1 VRAPPS
7 GAAKPSLRLH
17 GGLVCP
23 RCRGGAEHPDDP
35 SAIIRC
41 PADGYVFI
49 RAEALADADG
59 DPFLGGTVAGRYV
72 ILGKLGAGSMG
83 TVYRARHE
91 AMGRDV
97 AVKILRAD
105 RIAFTNAKAR
115 FVREARAMSMLA
127 SPHTV
132 TVFDFGELPV
142 DPKDEELEITGSS
155 LYLAMEL
162 LSGESLAQRLDRVTR
177 LPFEEAS
184 LIARHALLSL
194 VEAHEKGVIHRDL
207 KPDNLFL
214 ARSPGAER
222 GEICKVLDFGIAKV
236 MSDTVRGVDALETQE
251 GMVFGT
257 PRYMSPEQ
265 AQGRALDARSDLY
278 ALGVLLYQMLTGRPP
293 FVDDDAVVVMAHH
306 IRTLPAAPL
315 KVAPDAGIPRSLS
328 DLVLRTL
335 SKDPSRRPAT
345 ARELIAELD
354 RALEDARASEKRDAE
369 PRKRGEEVAAP
380 GVWGQSPASWAS
392 PHREPE
398 RKSAPP
404 PLPRRRISAPPPLP
418 AEIAALDRKSA
429 PPPLPAE
436 VAAPERKSAPP
447 PLPRRRLSAPPP
459 LPTEVAAPGVW
470 GQSPASQASPHRE
483 RERKS
488 APPPLPKHRPPA
500 IRAMETPSPGATPSR
515 SSTPPPLHRR
525 RTSVPPSVDGEREH
539 AREGLEPNSLSSPP
553 AKSISTPPP
562 RGRSAMTALI
572 IVGAVAAG
580 VAGGVLAF
588 GFARPAPVE
597 IAAGHGVDGVIRA
610 LASFVSAALR
620 EAKAAATAS
629 REAEPAAPIEIE
641 IEDTDVA
648 QEIGGSSSARS
659 DMPSDLSSDMDDA
672 PAAASPPGA
681 KGAREVAPSAAVPPR
696 KPKRFDK

>member
-1 VRAPPS
+1 
-7 GAAKPSLRLH
+7 LH

-23 RCRGGAEHPDDP
+23 RCRGGADRPDDP

-49 RAEALADADG
+49 RAESLADADG
-59 DPFLGGTVAGRYV
+59 DPFLGRTVAGRYV

-142 DPKDEELEITGSS
+142 DSKDEELDVAGSS

-162 LSGESLAQRLDRVTR
+162 LSGESLSQRLERVTR
-177 LPFEEAS
+177 LPYEEAS

-293 FVDDDAVVVMAHH
+293 FVDDDAVIVMAHH
-306 IRTLPAAPL
+306 IRTVPAPPTR
-315 KVAPDAGIPRSLS
+315 VAPDAGIPRALS

-335 SKDPSRRPAT
+335 SKDPGRRPAT

-354 RALEDARASEKRDAE
+354 RALEDARASEARASEARASERRGAE
-369 PRKRGEEVAAP
+369 PSTRGASVEVSA
-380 GVWGQSPASWAS
+380 
-392 PHREPE
+392 PE

-404 PLPRRRISAPPPLP
+404 PLPKRRISAPPPLP
-418 AEIAALDRKSA
+418 AEVSA
-429 PPPLPAE
+429 P
-436 VAAPERKSAPP
+436 
-447 PLPRRRLSAPPP
+447 
-459 LPTEVAAPGVW
+459 
-470 GQSPASQASPHRE
+470 
-483 RERKS
+483 ERKS
-488 APPPLPKHRPPA
+488 APPPLPKHRAPPP
-500 IRAMETPSPGATPSR
+500 RAPESSGAASRR
-515 SSTPPPLHRR
+515 SSTPPSLQRR
-525 RTSVPPSVDGEREH
+525 RSSIPPSHDGEREH

-553 AKSISTPPP
+553 PKSISTPPP

-580 VAGGVLAF
+580 VGGGVLAF

-597 IAAGHGVDGVIRA
+597 IAAAHDADGVIRA
-610 LASFVSAALR
+610 LASGVSAALR
-620 EAKAAATAS
+620 EAEAAAHAAS
-629 REAEPAAPIEIE
+629 KPDPQVPIEIE

-648 QEIGGSSSARS
+648 REVTLGQSAT
-659 DMPSDLSSDMDDA
+659 PPDLSSDLGDA
-672 PAAASPPGA
+672 PAAASPRGA
-681 KGAREVAPSAAVPPR
+681 KGAPSATGTASATPR
-696 KPKRFDK
+696 RPTRFDK